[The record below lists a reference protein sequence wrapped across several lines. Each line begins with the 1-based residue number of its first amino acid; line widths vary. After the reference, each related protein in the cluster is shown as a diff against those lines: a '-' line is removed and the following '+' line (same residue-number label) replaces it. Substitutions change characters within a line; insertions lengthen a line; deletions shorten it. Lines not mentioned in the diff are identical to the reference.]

1 MLNTNT
7 MEQAMVNTLYSM
19 QTAFV
24 KRKFDPTKKA
34 DLAVYKT
41 FITTG
46 SWGDTPCPFELEWPA
61 LSIPGMIERK
71 ISEYAVRNI

>member
-1 MLNTNT
+1 
-7 MEQAMVNTLYSM
+7 MVNTLLAVQRDFS
-19 QTAFV
+19 
-24 KRKFDPTKKA
+24 KRKFDPTKKV

-46 SWGDTPCPFELEWPA
+46 SWGKGVCPFELEWPA
-61 LSIPGMIERK
+61 LNIPGMIERK

>member
-1 MLNTNT
+1 
-7 MEQAMVNTLYSM
+7 MVNTLYS
-19 QTAFV
+19 QQQAFV
-24 KRKFDPTKKA
+24 KRKFDPTKKS

-46 SWGDTPCPFELEWPA
+46 SWGTAPCPFELEWPA
-61 LSIPGMIERK
+61 LSVPNMLERK

>member
-1 MLNTNT
+1 MLNTTT
-7 MEQAMVNTLYSM
+7 MEQAMVNTLYS
-19 QTAFV
+19 QQQAFT
-24 KRKFDPTKKA
+24 KRRFDPTKKS

-46 SWGDTPCPFELEWPA
+46 SWGDEPCPFQLEWPS
-61 LSIPGMIERK
+61 LNVPNMIERK

>member
-1 MLNTNT
+1 MLNTTT
-7 MEQAMVNTLYSM
+7 MEQAMVNTLYS
-19 QTAFV
+19 QQQAFA
-24 KRKFDPTKKA
+24 KRKFDPTKKV

-46 SWGDTPCPFELEWPA
+46 SWGKGVCPFELEWPA
-61 LSIPGMIERK
+61 LNIPGMIERK

>member
-1 MLNTNT
+1 
-7 MEQAMVNTLYSM
+7 MVNTLYS
-19 QTAFV
+19 QQQAFF

-46 SWGDTPCPFELEWPA
+46 SWGTAPCPFELEWPA
-61 LSIPGMIERK
+61 LSVPNMLERK

>member
-1 MLNTNT
+1 
-7 MEQAMVNTLYSM
+7 MVNTLYS
-19 QTAFV
+19 QQQAFV

-46 SWGDTPCPFELEWPA
+46 SWGTAPCLFEAEWPY
-61 LSIPGMIERK
+61 LTIPGMLAHK

>member
-1 MLNTNT
+1 MLNTTT

-34 DLAVYKT
+34 DLAVYKH

-46 SWGDTPCPFELEWPA
+46 SWGNTPCPFEAEWPY
-61 LSIPGMIERK
+61 LTIPGMIERK
-71 ISEYAVRNI
+71 ISEYTVRNI

>member
-1 MLNTNT
+1 
-7 MEQAMVNTLYSM
+7 MEITMVNTLYS
-19 QTAFV
+19 QQQAFA

-46 SWGDTPCPFELEWPA
+46 SWGETPCPFEAEWPY
-61 LSIPGMIERK
+61 LTIPGMLAHK